1 MNLFNPNRLGTKYG
15 GWARL
20 PIQEFNSETIVY
32 SFGAGEDISY
42 EFILSGL
49 FNPKIYIFDPTPR
62 AKQHFKD
69 CVNILINNEL
79 GEYNKRFGGGDKEYN
94 DYILNSHA
102 NVKNLSFLP
111 YGLYDEDRKIN
122 FFYPIDSEH
131 VSLSIDNLQETDK
144 YIELEVK
151 KIDTLC
157 RINNHDYIDV
167 IKMNIEGAEVRS
179 LQHMLDNT
187 NLKPKYI
194 SVKYELLRDRN
205 NAETQLMMKRL
216 LDTLEKFYNVHY
228 KNTRQ
233 YNYTYVLK
241 ANL

>member
-1 MNLFNPNRLGTKYG
+1 MTLFKSKRLGTKYG

-20 PIQEFNSETIVY
+20 PIHKFNSETIIY

-49 FNPKIYIFDPTPR
+49 IDSRIYIFDPTPR
-62 AKQHFKD
+62 AEQHFKD
-69 CVNILINNEL
+69 CIKILTKHDV

-94 DYILNSHA
+94 KYILNSDA
-102 NVKNLSFLP
+102 NLNKIFFLP
-111 YGLYDEDRKIN
+111 YGLYDEDTKIN
-122 FFYPIDSEH
+122 FFYPTESEH
-131 VSLSIDNLQETDK
+131 VSLSIDNLQNTNK

-179 LQHMLDNT
+179 LQYMLDNT
-187 NLKPKYI
+187 DLKPKYI
-194 SVKYELLRDRN
+194 SVKYELLRDKN
-205 NAETQLMMKRL
+205 NAQTQLMMNRL
-216 LDTLEKFYNVHY
+216 IDTLDKFYNVHY

-241 ANL
+241 TNL